1 MENAATPWTW
11 YIIRASALVGFLLL
25 YISIFVGTVSGL
37 PGIRRIFLRWRSLNF
52 HCWISAQA
60 LFFAAVHALSLL
72 FDKTVHFS
80 IAGIL
85 VPFTS
90 VYHPALV
97 ALGTISFYL
106 IIALVLTSYS
116 RRFFSYGFW
125 RTLHFSNIFLYIFSI
140 IHAFYLGTDLKVGLL
155 RQIFIFAN
163 GFLLML
169 LLMSLAYRIWT
180 RRKQREILGV
190 IPENF
195 NANLCQS
202 DNSLGQERNRENFRR
217 RI

>member
-1 MENAATPWTW
+1 METAATPWVW
-11 YIIRASALVGFLLL
+11 YTIRASALVGFFLL
-25 YISIFVGTVSGL
+25 YLSIFAGTVSGL

-60 LFFAAVHALSLL
+60 LFFAAVHGLSLL

-80 IAGIL
+80 IVGIL
-85 VPFTS
+85 VPFAS
-90 VYHPALV
+90 EYKPVLV

-106 IIALVLTSYS
+106 MAALVLTSYS

-140 IHAFYLGTDLKVGLL
+140 IHAFYLGTDLKSGLL

-163 GFLLML
+163 GFLLAL
-169 LLMSLAYRIWT
+169 LLLNIIYRIWT
-180 RRKQREILGV
+180 RRKQQEISSEILANSN
-190 IPENF
+190 EN
-195 NANLCQS
+195 LRQS
-202 DNSLGQERNRENFRR
+202 FTSFEEKRNYQNFRR